1 MPNKILF
8 YNSISPLIYQVT
20 TIICGFILPRLI
32 LGHFGTE
39 VNGLINSITQFLA
52 IISFLE
58 LGVGAV
64 VQSSLYKPLADKDNI
79 TVSKVIT
86 SADKFFRRL
95 GYILAIYV
103 VVMLFY
109 YPYLV
114 KQSFSFMFTA
124 TLIVAIS
131 IRSFAQYFFGIVN
144 RLLLFAD
151 QKAYIQY
158 IAQTAAVIAN
168 TVGCYILIAFDCSVQ
183 VVYGLTSLIFFLQPL
198 AIHLYIKRY
207 YALDRQIYYD
217 IEPIKQKWN
226 GVAQHIAAVILSSS
240 DSIVLTTFSTLV
252 NVSIYTVY
260 YLPMSGARLMIMSM
274 ISGIEALIGNL
285 WAKQDLTELRKV
297 FAWTEWSIHTG
308 TTLIFT
314 LTAVLIVPFVQVYTH
329 GVNDANYMQPLFGV
343 LLVVANSGHCLR
355 LPYNIMILAA
365 GHYKQTQHNYIIAAV
380 MNIVISIIGVKQFG
394 LIGVALGTLAAM
406 VYQTVWMAW
415 YNSKNF
421 IQWPMHN
428 FFKQLATDIAT
439 SVLIYIV
446 SCNIIIQ
453 CYGYLDWII
462 LSIKATII
470 AVGVIILVNSLVYRE
485 YIIKLK
491 GCVYNMYKKLGGVDN
506 KLELSTCLNCR
517 CAYDY

>member
-1 MPNKILF
+1 MQNKILF

-39 VNGLINSITQFLA
+39 VNGLVNSITQFLA

-86 SADKFFRRL
+86 SADKFFQRL

-124 TLIVAIS
+124 TLIAAIS
-131 IRSFAQYFFGIVN
+131 IRSFAQYFLGIVN
-144 RLLLFAD
+144 RLLLLAD

-158 IAQTAAVIAN
+158 IAQTVAVIAN
-168 TVGCYILIAFDCSVQ
+168 TVGCYVLIAFDCSVQ

-207 YALDRQIYYD
+207 YALDRQIHYD
-217 IEPIKQKWN
+217 VEPIKQKWN

-285 WAKQDLTELRKV
+285 WAKQDLAELRKV

-314 LTAVLIVPFVQVYTH
+314 LTAILIVPFVQVYTH
-329 GVNDANYMQPLFGV
+329 GVNDANYIQPLFGV
-343 LLVVANSGHCLR
+343 LLVAANSGHCLR

-380 MNIVISIIGVKQFG
+380 MNIAISIVCVMQFG

-421 IQWPMHN
+421 IQWPMKN
-428 FFKQLATDIAT
+428 FFKQIGVDAVSAVSIFCVTSNLTMNGIGYLAWVILACKTT
-439 SVLIYIV
+439 V
-446 SCNIIIQ
+446 CGIIIVF
-453 CYGYLDWII
+453 
-462 LSIKATII
+462 T
-470 AVGVIILVNSLVYRE
+470 VN
-485 YIIKLK
+485 YIFYKKYISKITGKLK
-491 GCVYNMYKKLGGVDN
+491 
-506 KLELSTCLNCR
+506 R
-517 CAYDY
+517 RFQ

>member
-1 MPNKILF
+1 MQNKILF
-8 YNSISPLIYQVT
+8 YNSISPLIYQVS
-20 TIICGFILPRLI
+20 TIICGFVLPRLI
-32 LGHFGTE
+32 LGYYGTE
-39 VNGLINSITQFLA
+39 VNGLVNSITQFLA

-86 SADKFFRRL
+86 SADNFFRRL

-103 VVMLFY
+103 LVMLFY

-124 TLIVAIS
+124 TLIAAIS

-144 RLLLFAD
+144 RLLLLAD

-158 IAQTAAVIAN
+158 IAQTVAVIAN

-183 VVYGLTSLIFFLQPL
+183 VVYFLTSLIFFLQPL
-198 AIHLYIKRY
+198 AIHMYIKRY
-207 YALDRQIYYD
+207 YALDRQIHYD
-217 IEPIKQKWN
+217 VEPIKQKWN
-226 GVAQHIAAVILSSS
+226 GVAQHIAAVILSCS

-285 WAKQDLTELRKV
+285 WAKQDLEELRKV

-314 LTAVLIVPFVQVYTH
+314 LTAILIVPFVQVYTH

-343 LLVVANSGHCLR
+343 LLVAANSGHCLR

-394 LIGVALGTLAAM
+394 LIGVTLGTMAAM

-421 IQWPMHN
+421 IKWPMKN
-428 FFKQLATDIAT
+428 FFKQIGVDA
-439 SVLIYIV
+439 V
-446 SCNIIIQ
+446 S
-453 CYGYLDWII
+453 
-462 LSIKATII
+462 
-470 AVGVIILVNSLVYRE
+470 AVGIFVVGSCFSLSTIGYVSWVILAIKVTACGIIVGAIVNYVFYRE
-485 YIIKLK
+485 YMLK
-491 GCVYNMYKKLGGVDN
+491 ITQKMA
-506 KLELSTCLNCR
+506 R
-517 CAYDY
+517 RFR

>member
-1 MPNKILF
+1 MQNKILF

-39 VNGLINSITQFLA
+39 VNGLVNSITQFLA

-64 VQSSLYKPLADKDNI
+64 VQSSLYKPIADKDNI

-114 KQSFSFMFTA
+114 NQSFNFMFTA

-144 RLLLFAD
+144 RLLLLAD

-207 YALDRQIYYD
+207 YALDRQIHYD

-285 WAKQDLTELRKV
+285 WAKQDLAELRKV

-343 LLVVANSGHCLR
+343 LLVAANSGHCLR

-380 MNIVISIIGVKQFG
+380 MNIAISIVCVMQFG

-421 IQWPMHN
+421 IQWPMKN
-428 FFKQLATDIAT
+428 FFKQMAVNAVSAVSIF
-439 SVLIYIV
+439 IV
-446 SCNIIIQ
+446 S
-453 CYGYLDWII
+453 GYFTMTGVSYLEWVI
-462 LSIKATII
+462 LAIKVTFGGIVVALLINYVFYKGFMLEIT
-470 AVGVIILVNSLVYRE
+470 A
-485 YIIKLK
+485 KLK
-491 GCVYNMYKKLGGVDN
+491 KRFC
-506 KLELSTCLNCR
+506 
-517 CAYDY
+517 

>member
-1 MPNKILF
+1 MKSKVLF
-8 YNSISPLIYQVT
+8 YNSIAPLIFQVT
-20 TIICGFILPRLI
+20 TVICGFILPRLI
-32 LGHFGTE
+32 LGYYGTE
-39 VNGLINSITQFLA
+39 VNGLVNSITQFLA

-103 VVMLFY
+103 VVMLFF

-124 TLIVAIS
+124 TLIAAIS

-144 RLLLFAD
+144 RLLLLAD

-158 IAQTAAVIAN
+158 IAQTVAVIAN

-183 VVYGLTSLIFFLQPL
+183 VVYALTSLIFFLQPL
-198 AIHLYIKRY
+198 AIHMYIKRY
-207 YALDRQIYYD
+207 YALDRQIQYD
-217 IEPIKQKWN
+217 VEPIKQKWN

-285 WAKQDLTELRKV
+285 WAKQDLEELRKV

-314 LTAVLIVPFVQVYTH
+314 LTAILIVPFVQVYTH
-329 GVNDANYMQPLFGV
+329 GVNDANYIQPLFGV
-343 LLVVANSGHCLR
+343 LLVAANSGHCLR

-380 MNIVISIIGVKQFG
+380 MNIAISIVCVMQFG

-406 VYQTVWMAW
+406 AYQTVWMAW

-421 IQWPMHN
+421 IQWPMKN
-428 FFKQLATDIAT
+428 CFKQMAVNSVSA
-439 SVLIYIV
+439 VLIFIV
-446 SCNIIIQ
+446 T
-453 CYGYLDWII
+453 GYFRMTGVSYLEWAV
-462 LSIKATII
+462 LAIKVTACGIFI
-470 AVGVIILVNSLVYRE
+470 AFLVN
-485 YIIKLK
+485 YIF
-491 GCVYNMYKKLGGVDN
+491 YKKFILKIAD
-506 KLELSTCLNCR
+506 KLAKR
-517 CAYDY
+517 FY

>member
-1 MPNKILF
+1 MKSKVLF
-8 YNSISPLIYQVT
+8 YNSIAPLVFQVT
-20 TIICGFILPRLI
+20 TVICGFVLPRLI

-39 VNGLINSITQFLA
+39 VNGLVNSITQFLGVIA
-52 IISFLE
+52 FLE

-64 VQSSLYKPLADKDNI
+64 VQSSLYKPLADNDTL
-79 TVSKVIT
+79 TVRKVIA

-114 KQSFSFMFTA
+114 KQSFSFTFTA

-144 RLLLFAD
+144 RLLLLAD

-198 AIHLYIKRY
+198 AIHMYIKRY
-207 YALDRQIYYD
+207 YALDRQIHYD
-217 IEPIKQKWN
+217 VEPIKQKWN

-274 ISGIEALIGNL
+274 ISGINALIGNL
-285 WAKQDLTELRKV
+285 WAKQDLAELRKV

-314 LTAVLIVPFVQVYTH
+314 LTAILIVPFVQVYTH

-343 LLVVANSGHCLR
+343 LLVAANSGHCLR

-421 IQWPMHN
+421 IQWPMKN
-428 FFKQLATDIAT
+428 FFKQIGVDAVSAVGITFFT
-439 SVLIYIV
+439 SCFALSSVNYI
-446 SCNIIIQ
+446 S
-453 CYGYLDWII
+453 WIV
-462 LSIKATII
+462 LSIKVTIVGLLVI
-470 AVGVIILVNSLVYRE
+470 VAVNAIFYRR
-485 YIIKLK
+485 YIEFLFSKMRKIWERSAK
-491 GCVYNMYKKLGGVDN
+491 N
-506 KLELSTCLNCR
+506 E
-517 CAYDY
+517 

>member
-1 MPNKILF
+1 MRNKVLF
-8 YNSISPLIYQVT
+8 YNSILPLVYQVT
-20 TIICGFILPRLI
+20 MIICGFILPRLI

-39 VNGLINSITQFLA
+39 VNGLVNSITQFLA

-103 VVMLFY
+103 VVMLLY

-114 KQSFSFMFTA
+114 KQNFSFTFTA

-144 RLLLFAD
+144 RLLLLAD

-168 TVGCYILIAFDCSVQ
+168 TVGCYVLIAFDCSVQ

-207 YALDRQIYYD
+207 YALDRQIHYYV
-217 IEPIKQKWN
+217 EPIKQKWN

-285 WAKQDLTELRKV
+285 WAKQDFAELRKV

-314 LTAVLIVPFVQVYTH
+314 LTAILIVPFVQVYTH
-329 GVNDANYMQPLFGV
+329 GINDANYMQPLFGV
-343 LLVVANSGHCLR
+343 LLVAANSGHCLR

-380 MNIVISIIGVKQFG
+380 MNIAISIVCVKQFG

-421 IQWPMHN
+421 IQWPMKN
-428 FFKQLATDIAT
+428 FFKQIGVDA
-439 SVLIYIV
+439 V
-446 SCNIIIQ
+446 SALGIFAVGS
-453 CYGYLDWII
+453 YFSLSAVGYLSWVILAMKVTACGII
-462 LSIKATII
+462 VVLLINY
-470 AVGVIILVNSLVYRE
+470 VF
-485 YIIKLK
+485 
-491 GCVYNMYKKLGGVDN
+491 YKRFMLDITAKFM
-506 KLELSTCLNCR
+506 KRFC
-517 CAYDY
+517 

>member
-1 MPNKILF
+1 MYNSFLF
-8 YNSISPLIYQVT
+8 YNSIAPLIYQVT

-39 VNGLINSITQFLA
+39 VNGLVNSITQFLA
-52 IISFLE
+52 VIAFLE

-114 KQSFSFMFTA
+114 EQSFSFMFTA
-124 TLIVAIS
+124 TLIVAVS

-144 RLLLFAD
+144 RLLLLAD

-158 IAQTAAVIAN
+158 IAQTVAVIAN

-183 VVYGLTSLIFFLQPL
+183 VVYGLTSLIFFVQPL
-198 AIHLYIKRY
+198 AIHLYIKRS
-207 YALDRQIYYD
+207 YALDRQIHYD
-217 IEPIKQKWN
+217 VEPIKQKWN
-226 GVAQHIAAVILSSS
+226 GIAQHIASVILSSS

-274 ISGIEALIGNL
+274 ISGINALIGNL
-285 WAKQDLTELRKV
+285 WAKQDFAELRKV

-314 LTAVLIVPFVQVYTH
+314 LTAILIVPFVQVYTH

-343 LLVVANSGHCLR
+343 LLVAANSGNCLR

-406 VYQTVWMAW
+406 IYQTVWMAW

-421 IQWPMHN
+421 IQWPMKN
-428 FFKQLATDIAT
+428 FFKQIGVDA
-439 SVLIYIV
+439 V
-446 SCNIIIQ
+446 S
-453 CYGYLDWII
+453 
-462 LSIKATII
+462 
-470 AVGVIILVNSLVYRE
+470 AVGIYWLGSLMEMSSVSYVAWVLLAVKVIAIGGIIVLVVNGMFYRE
-485 YIIKLK
+485 YLRKIWRK
-491 GCVYNMYKKLGGVDN
+491 VKKAD
-506 KLELSTCLNCR
+506 
-517 CAYDY
+517 

>member
-1 MPNKILF
+1 MKRRILF
-8 YNSISPLIYQVT
+8 YNSISPLIYQAI

-32 LGHFGTE
+32 LSHFGTE
-39 VNGLINSITQFLA
+39 VNGLVNSITQFLG
-52 IISFLE
+52 IIAFLE

-95 GYILAIYV
+95 GYVLAIYV

-124 TLIVAIS
+124 TLIAAIS

-144 RLLLFAD
+144 RLLLLAD

-168 TVGCYILIAFDCSVQ
+168 TVGCYVLIAFDCSVQ

-198 AIHLYIKRY
+198 AIHLYIKRS
-207 YALDRQIYYD
+207 YALDRHIYYD
-217 IEPIKQKWN
+217 VEPIKQKWN
-226 GVAQHIAAVILSSS
+226 GIAQHIAAVILSSS

-274 ISGIEALIGNL
+274 ISGIQALIGNL
-285 WAKQDLTELRKV
+285 WAKQDFAELRKV

-314 LTAVLIVPFVQVYTH
+314 LTAILIVPFVQVYTH

-343 LLVVANSGHCLR
+343 LLVAANSGHCLR

-421 IQWPMHN
+421 IQWPMKN
-428 FFKQLATDIAT
+428 FFKQ
-439 SVLIYIV
+439 IV
-446 SCNIIIQ
+446 VDAVS
-453 CYGYLDWII
+453 
-462 LSIKATII
+462 
-470 AVGVIILVNSLVYRE
+470 AVGIFVVGRYFSLSAVGYVSWVILAIKVTACGIIVGAIVNYVFYRE
-485 YIIKLK
+485 YMLK
-491 GCVYNMYKKLGGVDN
+491 IVSMVMKRFKQ
-506 KLELSTCLNCR
+506 
-517 CAYDY
+517 

>member
-1 MPNKILF
+1 MRNKVLF
-8 YNSISPLIYQVT
+8 YNSISPLVYQVT
-20 TIICGFILPRLI
+20 MIICGFILPRLI
-32 LGHFGTE
+32 LSYFGTE
-39 VNGLINSITQFLA
+39 INGLVNSITQFLGVIA
-52 IISFLE
+52 FLE

-64 VQSSLYKPLADKDNI
+64 VQSSLYKPLADNDTL
-79 TVSKVIT
+79 TVSKVIA

-95 GYILAIYV
+95 GYILGIYV

-144 RLLLFAD
+144 RLLLLAD

-198 AIHLYIKRY
+198 AIHLYIKRS
-207 YALDRQIYYD
+207 YALDRQIHYD
-217 IEPIKQKWN
+217 VEPIKQKWN

-285 WAKQDLTELRKV
+285 WAKQDLAELRKV

-314 LTAVLIVPFVQVYTH
+314 LTAILIVPFVQVYTH

-343 LLVVANSGHCLR
+343 LLVAANSGHCLR

-380 MNIVISIIGVKQFG
+380 MNIAISIVCVMQFG

-406 VYQTVWMAW
+406 AYQTVWMAW

-421 IQWPMHN
+421 IQWPMKN
-428 FFKQLATDIAT
+428 FFKQIGVDA
-439 SVLIYIV
+439 V
-446 SCNIIIQ
+446 SALGIFAVGS
-453 CYGYLDWII
+453 YFSLSAVGYLSWVILAMKVTTCGII
-462 LSIKATII
+462 VVLLINY
-470 AVGVIILVNSLVYRE
+470 VF
-485 YIIKLK
+485 
-491 GCVYNMYKKLGGVDN
+491 YKRFMLDITAKFM
-506 KLELSTCLNCR
+506 KRFC
-517 CAYDY
+517 

>member
-1 MPNKILF
+1 MQNKILF

-39 VNGLINSITQFLA
+39 VNGLLNSITQFLA

-86 SADKFFRRL
+86 SADKFFRKL
-95 GYILAIYV
+95 GYILAIYI

-114 KQSFSFMFTA
+114 KQSFSFTFTA

-144 RLLLFAD
+144 RLLLLAD

-158 IAQTAAVIAN
+158 IAQTVAVIAN
-168 TVGCYILIAFDCSVQ
+168 TVGCYVLIAFDCSVQ

-207 YALDRQIYYD
+207 YALDRQIHYD
-217 IEPIKQKWN
+217 VEPIKQKWN

-274 ISGIEALIGNL
+274 ISGIEAVIGNL
-285 WAKQDLTELRKV
+285 WAKQDLAELRKV

-314 LTAVLIVPFVQVYTH
+314 LTAILIVPFVQVYTN

-343 LLVVANSGHCLR
+343 LLVAANSGHCLR

-365 GHYKQTQHNYIIAAV
+365 GHYKQTQHNYVIAAV
-380 MNIVISIIGVKQFG
+380 MNVAISIVCVMQFG

-406 VYQTVWMAW
+406 AYQTVWMAW

-421 IQWPMHN
+421 IQWPMKN
-428 FFKQLATDIAT
+428 FFKQIGVDA
-439 SVLIYIV
+439 V
-446 SCNIIIQ
+446 S
-453 CYGYLDWII
+453 
-462 LSIKATII
+462 
-470 AVGVIILVNSLVYRE
+470 AVGIFVAGSYFSLSAVGYVSWVILAIKVTACGIIVGAIVNYVFYRE
-485 YIIKLK
+485 YMMKISSMVMKRFK
-491 GCVYNMYKKLGGVDN
+491 
-506 KLELSTCLNCR
+506 
-517 CAYDY
+517 

>member
-1 MPNKILF
+1 MQNKILF
-8 YNSISPLIYQVT
+8 YNSISPLIYQVS
-20 TIICGFILPRLI
+20 TIICGFVLPRLI
-32 LGHFGTE
+32 LGYYGTE
-39 VNGLINSITQFLA
+39 VNGLVNSITQFLA

-86 SADKFFRRL
+86 SADNFFRRL

-103 VVMLFY
+103 LVMLFY

-124 TLIVAIS
+124 TLIAAIS

-144 RLLLFAD
+144 RLLLLAD

-158 IAQTAAVIAN
+158 IAQTVAVIAN

-183 VVYGLTSLIFFLQPL
+183 VVYSLTSLIFFLQPL
-198 AIHLYIKRY
+198 AIHMYIKRY
-207 YALDRQIYYD
+207 YGLDRQIHYD
-217 IEPIKQKWN
+217 VEPIKQKWN
-226 GVAQHIAAVILSSS
+226 GVAQHIAAVILSCS

-285 WAKQDLTELRKV
+285 WAKQDLEELRKV

-314 LTAVLIVPFVQVYTH
+314 LTAILIVPFVQVYTH

-343 LLVVANSGHCLR
+343 LLVAANSGHCLR

-394 LIGVALGTLAAM
+394 LIGVTLGTMAAM

-421 IQWPMHN
+421 IKWPMKN
-428 FFKQLATDIAT
+428 FFKQIGVDA
-439 SVLIYIV
+439 V
-446 SCNIIIQ
+446 S
-453 CYGYLDWII
+453 
-462 LSIKATII
+462 
-470 AVGVIILVNSLVYRE
+470 AVGIFVVGSCFSLSTIGYVSWVILAIKVTACGIIVGAIVNYVFYRE
-485 YIIKLK
+485 YMLK
-491 GCVYNMYKKLGGVDN
+491 ITQKMA
-506 KLELSTCLNCR
+506 R
-517 CAYDY
+517 RFR

>member
-1 MPNKILF
+1 MYNRFLF
-8 YNSISPLIYQVT
+8 YNSITPLIYQVT

-39 VNGLINSITQFLA
+39 VNGLVNSITQFLA
-52 IISFLE
+52 VIAFLE

-95 GYILAIYV
+95 GYILTIYV
-103 VVMLFY
+103 VAMILY

-114 KQSFSFMFTA
+114 KQNFSFTFTA
-124 TLIVAIS
+124 TLIATIS

-144 RLLLFAD
+144 RLLLLAD

-168 TVGCYILIAFDCSVQ
+168 TIGCYILIAFDCSVQ

-198 AIHLYIKRY
+198 AIHLYIKRS
-207 YALDRQIYYD
+207 YALDRQIHYD
-217 IEPIKQKWN
+217 VEPIKQKWN

-274 ISGIEALIGNL
+274 ISGINALIGNL
-285 WAKQDLTELRKV
+285 WAKQELAELRKV

-314 LTAVLIVPFVQVYTH
+314 ITAILIVPFVQIYTH

-380 MNIVISIIGVKQFG
+380 MNIAISIICVKQFG
-394 LIGVALGTLAAM
+394 LIGVTLGTLAAM
-406 VYQTVWMAW
+406 IYQTVWMAW

-421 IQWPMHN
+421 ICWSMRK
-428 FFKQLATDIAT
+428 FAKQICVD
-439 SVLIYIV
+439 VV
-446 SCNIIIQ
+446 S
-453 CYGYLDWII
+453 
-462 LSIKATII
+462 
-470 AVGVIILVNSLVYRE
+470 AVGIYWLGSLMEMSSVSYVAWVVLAVKVTAIGGIIVLVVNGMFYRE
-485 YIIKLK
+485 YL
-491 GCVYNMYKKLGGVDN
+491 GKLGRKVV
-506 KLELSTCLNCR
+506 SVVRR
-517 CAYDY
+517 CKR

>member
-1 MPNKILF
+1 MKSRILF
-8 YNSISPLIYQVT
+8 YNSISPLIYQAT

-32 LGHFGTE
+32 LSHFGTE
-39 VNGLINSITQFLA
+39 VNGLVNSITQFLG
-52 IISFLE
+52 IIAFLE

-64 VQSSLYKPLADKDNI
+64 VQSSLYKPLADNDNI
-79 TVSKVIT
+79 AVSKVIT
-86 SADKFFRRL
+86 SADKFFRKL
-95 GYILAIYV
+95 GYILAIYI

-114 KQSFSFMFTA
+114 KQSFSFTFTA

-144 RLLLFAD
+144 RLLLLAD

-158 IAQTAAVIAN
+158 VALTLAVITN
-168 TVGCYILIAFDCSVQ
+168 TVACYILIALDCSVQ
-183 VVYGLTSLIFFLQPL
+183 IVYGMTSVIFFLQPL
-198 AIHLYIKRY
+198 AIHIYIKRHY
-207 YALDRQIYYD
+207 TLDRKIYYD
-217 IEPIKQKWN
+217 VEPIKQKWN
-226 GVAQHIAAVILSSS
+226 GIAQHIAAVILSGS

-274 ISGIEALIGNL
+274 ISGINALIGNL
-285 WAKQDLTELRKV
+285 WAKQDLVELRKV

-314 LTAVLIVPFVQVYTH
+314 LTAILIVPFVEVYTH

-343 LLVVANSGHCLR
+343 LLVAANSGHCLR

-365 GHYKQTQHNYIIAAV
+365 GHYKQTQHNYIIAAM
-380 MNIVISIIGVKQFG
+380 MNIAISIVCVMQFG

-421 IQWPMHN
+421 IQWPMKN
-428 FFKQLATDIAT
+428 FFKQIGVDAVSA
-439 SVLIYIV
+439 VLIL
-446 SCNIIIQ
+446 IIS
-453 CYGYLDWII
+453 GYFTMAGINYLEWVI
-462 LSIKATII
+462 LAIKVTFSGIFVVLLI
-470 AVGVIILVNSLVYRE
+470 NYVFYKRFMLEITD
-485 YIIKLK
+485 KLK
-491 GCVYNMYKKLGGVDN
+491 KRFC
-506 KLELSTCLNCR
+506 
-517 CAYDY
+517 